1 MFIKIYN
8 MLITI
13 LYPLVIRS
21 YVNKRKQI
29 GKEDVNRFNERVGRP
44 IKERPEGKL
53 FWLHGASVGES
64 VSMLPLINKIL
75 ETYPDAHVMVT
86 TGTVTSAD
94 VMQKR
99 LPERAFHQFIPIDN
113 PVFTNR
119 FVKHW
124 HPDVALWFESEFW
137 PAVLSSIKRRN
148 IPLILI
154 NGRISNKTFKRWQ
167 QFDFVCKELL
177 SCFSLCLG
185 QSEEDAYRLRVLG
198 APETVCLGNLKYAG
212 LPLPIDEKSREDM
225 LKQIGKRPFWL
236 ASSTHEDEEVRLAK
250 LHKRLKEK
258 FPDLLL
264 IIAPRHPNRGEQIV
278 EDIQKLGLSAALRSK
293 QEKITPKTDVYVAN
307 TIGEMGL
314 WYDLAKIVFIGGSLI
329 PHGGQNFIEPSRV
342 RDAVI
347 VGPHMHNFTDAMNRA
362 KKADA
367 VMQVNDTA
375 EMEELLTE
383 LLQNEAFLDAK
394 RSLAYNWAT
403 SEIKVLDGI
412 MDKIKAYF

>member
-1 MFIKIYN
+1 
-8 MLITI
+8 
-13 LYPLVIRS
+13 
-21 YVNKRKQI
+21 
-29 GKEDVNRFNERVGRP
+29 
-44 IKERPEGKL
+44 
-53 FWLHGASVGES
+53 
-64 VSMLPLINKIL
+64 
-75 ETYPDAHVMVT
+75 
-86 TGTVTSAD
+86 
-94 VMQKR
+94 
-99 LPERAFHQFIPIDN
+99 
-113 PVFTNR
+113 
-119 FVKHW
+119 
-124 HPDVALWFESEFW
+124 
-137 PAVLSSIKRRN
+137 
-148 IPLILI
+148 
-154 NGRISNKTFKRWQ
+154 
-167 QFDFVCKELL
+167 
-177 SCFSLCLG
+177 
-185 QSEEDAYRLRVLG
+185 
-198 APETVCLGNLKYAG
+198 
-212 LPLPIDEKSREDM
+212 PLPIDEKSREDM

-403 SEIKVLDGI
+403 SETKVLDGI